1 MTAAPLPPLELC
13 DRVGGVSRQALA
25 GLPEAFFDA
34 VLASTWWD
42 PDRPLVSYDRLGSE
56 LSDTIRAVLPQDWSW
71 AGKRVL
77 DFGCGAGR
85 VLRHFLAEAQEA
97 EVWSCDIDAPSI
109 AWLQENLCPP
119 LQAIHSGEWPPLPLE
134 DGSLDLIYAM
144 SVYTHLT
151 GNWSA
156 WMIEHHRLLA
166 PGGLLLASF
175 MGPST
180 MSWVGATFEW
190 DHARQ
195 GMTTLYPDAD
205 WDHGGPGVFHAEWW
219 IHRHWGRAFEI
230 LNLVPDGL
238 ALPAGTGQG
247 WALMRR
253 REVDVSAQDLE
264 RGASEPASEVDFA
277 RTAGRA

>member
-1 MTAAPLPPLELC
+1 VTTVPLPPLELC
-13 DRVGGVSRQALA
+13 ERVGALRREALA
-25 GLPEAFFDA
+25 GVPEAFFDA
-34 VLASTWWD
+34 LLASTWWD

-56 LSDTIRAVLPQDWSW
+56 LSNTIRAVLPQDWSW
-71 AGKRVL
+71 TGKRAL

-97 EVWSCDIDAPSI
+97 ELWGCDIDGRSI
-109 AWLQENLCPP
+109 EWMQENLCPP
-119 LQAIHSGEWPPLPLE
+119 LHLIHSGEWPPLALA

-151 GNWSA
+151 DNWSA
-156 WMIEHHRLLA
+156 WMVEHHRLLA

-175 MGPST
+175 MGPACS
-180 MSWVGATFEW
+180 SWFGVAHEW

-195 GMTTLYPDAD
+195 GTMTVHPDAD
-205 WDHGGPGVFHAEWW
+205 WDHGGPGVLHAEWW
-219 IHRHWGRAFEI
+219 IQRHWGRAFEI

-253 REVDVSAQDLE
+253 RDMDVTAAELE
-264 RGASEPASEVDFA
+264 RDAAAPPG
-277 RTAGRA
+277 